1 MSETD
6 TAVAMT
12 TPPVVDGHNDTLLR
26 LYGTDDPV
34 ATFIGDVEEAK
45 THLDLPRARAA
56 GLGVGFF
63 ATFVAGG
70 DDHELRWTD
79 DGYEFRIPDALNYE
93 EARATTYR
101 MLELLHRLAATVDD
115 FSVVRSVDDFD
126 ACLDSGGLG
135 AVAHI
140 EGAGG
145 VAPDCSNLDF
155 LYAAGVRSIG
165 PVWSRPNA
173 FGEGVPT
180 KYPSS
185 PDIGGGLTDAGRNL
199 VRACNE
205 RGIVIDCAHLTETG
219 FWDVA
224 ETSSAPLVA
233 SHTGVHSL
241 SRHSRNLTDEQID
254 AVADSDGVVGI
265 GFLETVL
272 SNEPDPEATATMADL
287 VDHIEYVANHVGI
300 SHVVLG
306 SDFDG
311 ARVSDDVGDV
321 TGLPDVLAA
330 LRDRGFTEADIA
342 KVAHENW
349 RRVLSA
355 TW

>member
-1 MSETD
+1 MSF
-6 TAVAMT
+6 
-12 TPPVVDGHNDTLLR
+12 PPVVDGHNDTLLR
-26 LYGTDDPV
+26 LHGIDDPV
-34 ATFIGDVEEAK
+34 ATFTRGTEEM
-45 THLDLPRARAA
+45 HIDRPRAREA

-63 ATFVAGG
+63 ATFVSGG

-79 DGYEFRIPDALNYE
+79 DGYEFRVPDALDHDD
-93 EARATTYR
+93 ARATTYR
-101 MLELLHRLAATVDD
+101 MLELLHRLAAEIED
-115 FSVVRSVDDFD
+115 FRVVRSLDDFD
-126 ACLDSGGLG
+126 ACLESGDLG

-140 EGAGG
+140 EGAEG
-145 VAPDCSNLDF
+145 VAPDCANLDF

-173 FGEGVPT
+173 FGAGVPT

-185 PDIGGGLTDAGRNL
+185 PDVGGGLTDAGRDL
-199 VRACNE
+199 VRACEE
-205 RGIVIDCAHLTETG
+205 RGIVIDCAHLTEAG

-224 ETSSAPLVA
+224 ETIGAPLVA
-233 SHTGVHSL
+233 SHTGAHAL
-241 SRHSRNLTDEQID
+241 SPHSRNLTDEQID
-254 AVADSDGVVGI
+254 AVADSNGVVGI

-272 SNEPDPEATATMADL
+272 SDEPNPEATATMADL
-287 VDHIEYVANHVGI
+287 VDHIEYVADRAGS

-311 ARVSDDVGDV
+311 ARIPDDVGDV

-330 LRDRGFTEADIA
+330 LRERGFSEDDVA

-349 RRVLSA
+349 RRVLA
-355 TW
+355 ETW

>member
-1 MSETD
+1 
-6 TAVAMT
+6 MT

-34 ATFIGDVEEAK
+34 ATFTGAVEEPT
-45 THLDLPRARAA
+45 THLDLPRAREA

-63 ATFVAGG
+63 ATFVLGD

-79 DGYEFRIPDALNYE
+79 DGYEFHIPDALTHE
-93 EARATTYR
+93 EARGTTYR
-101 MLELLHRLAATVDD
+101 MLELLHRLAATVDG
-115 FSVVRSVDDFD
+115 FRIVRSVDDFD
-126 ACLDSGGLG
+126 ACLDSDSLG

-140 EGAGG
+140 EGAAG

-180 KYPSS
+180 KYPSG
-185 PDIGGGLTDAGRNL
+185 PDVGDGLTDAGRGL

-205 RGIVIDCAHLTETG
+205 RGIVVDCAHLTETG

-224 ETSSAPLVA
+224 ETSSDPLVA
-233 SHTGVHSL
+233 SHTGVHGLAS
-241 SRHSRNLTDEQID
+241 HSRCLTDEQID

-265 GFLETVL
+265 GFLEAVL
-272 SNEPDPEATATMADL
+272 SNEPDPEAAASMADL
-287 VDHIEYVANHVGI
+287 ADHIEYVADRVGV

-311 ARVSDDVGDV
+311 ARVPDDVGDV

-330 LRDRGFTEADIA
+330 LRERGFTDDDLA